1 MLGPAI
7 IELDRLLRIT
17 DPLLLAAQRT
27 LHWLA
32 GQIDVECTLLLC
44 RRYRDQVLCIHQEQV
59 AGSQYRSRYQRGL
72 PLPLLRGAGSK
83 VILAHLPSARRSEH
97 LRRLEAEGRHERAE
111 QLRAQLRK
119 IRREGYCLAR
129 GELEPTAT
137 GLAVPLFDTDGV
149 VVGSLCASFP
159 AEPASAVLAR
169 LKGLLMGAAEEV
181 RVALAAPGPAL
192 APPKEALP
200 S

>member
-83 VILAHLPSARRSEH
+83 VILAHLPPARRNRQ
-97 LRRLEAEGRHERAE
+97 LRQLEGEGRHEQAE

-119 IRREGYCLAR
+119 IRRDGYCLAR
-129 GELEPTAT
+129 GELEPAAT
-137 GLAVPLFDTDGV
+137 GLAVPLFDTDGGV
-149 VVGSLCASFP
+149 LGSLCASFP
-159 AEPASAVLAR
+159 TEPAAAALAR
-169 LKGLLMGAAEEV
+169 MKGLLMGAAEEI